1 MRAAPI
7 EESKRAFRQK
17 LAHLPIAEKL
27 RMLDQLRL
35 RTIAIKRRDE
45 LGHIEHASA
54 RRTAP
59 KV

>member
-27 RMLDQLRL
+27 RMLDQLRGRSL
-35 RTIAIKRRDE
+35 AIRGAPE
-45 LGHIEHASA
+45 SN
-54 RRTAP
+54 RTAKAIVEKTP
-59 KV
+59 RN

>member
-35 RTIAIKRRDE
+35 RTIAIKKAAKDYRKTPRK
-45 LGHIEHASA
+45 LA
-54 RRTAP
+54 
-59 KV
+59 

>member
-27 RMLDQLRL
+27 RMLDQLRGRSL
-35 RTIAIKRRDE
+35 AIRGATE
-45 LGHIEHASA
+45 SN
-54 RRTAP
+54 RTAKAIVEKTP
-59 KV
+59 RN